1 MTVTS
6 DGTGD
11 LRDAALRQKT
21 QFNGVCSE
29 FAAGVHIK
37 FVERT
42 LKMVCGR
49 FLSLHQRLAD
59 AAIRQAPRS
68 QSSHLAC
75 EQVRTIVEQDYPEG
89 WRARL
94 RQHRRYLAG
103 TGVVVAKGRS
113 ASMTQ
118 ALPPGWPD
126 H

>member
-1 MTVTS
+1 
-6 DGTGD
+6 
-11 LRDAALRQKT
+11 
-21 QFNGVCSE
+21 
-29 FAAGVHIK
+29 
-37 FVERT
+37 
-42 LKMVCGR
+42 MVCGR

-126 H
+126 TNSRTGQNSSTYTDDRNWAPTQL